1 MDIGKKHVIPKSQY
15 RRKRREF
22 FHNEDREEN
31 LNQHQDKQNIDNT
44 TSKKADKQIHK
55 DSIDKHERFK
65 NSLSSHLE
73 QRNRDV
79 NENKAEESK
88 SNQGSKSAYN
98 KDHYLTDDVSKKQ
111 NSLDSVDQDTE
122 KSKYYEQNTEAT
134 LSTNSTDKVESTDMR
149 KLSSDKN
156 KVGHE
161 EQHVLSKPSEHDKE
175 TRIDFESSRTDSDSS
190 MQTEKIKKDS
200 SDGNKSS
207 NLKSEV
213 ISDKSN
219 SVPILSESDD
229 EVNNQKPLTLPEEQ
243 KLKRQQSQNEQT
255 KTYTYGDSEQND
267 KSNHE
272 NDLSHH
278 TPSISD
284 DKDYVMREDHIVD
297 DNPDNDINT
306 PSLSKIDDD
315 RKLDEKIHVEDKH
328 KQNADSSETV
338 GYQSQSSASH
348 RSTEK
353 RNMAINDHDK
363 LNGQKPNTKTSANNN
378 QKKATS
384 KLNKGRATNNNQKK
398 ATSKLN
404 KGRATNNNYSAIL
417 KKFWMMYWPKLVIL
431 MGIIILIVILNAIFN
446 NVNKNDRMNDNNDA
460 DAQKYTTTM
469 KNANNAVKSVVTVE
483 NETSKDSSLPK
494 DKASQDE
501 VGSGVVY
508 KKSGDTLYIVTNAH
522 VVGDKENQKITFSN
536 NKSVVG
542 KVLGKDKWSDLAV
555 VKATSSDSSVKEIAI
570 GDSNNLVLG
579 EPILVV
585 GNPLGVDFKGTVTE
599 GIISGLNRNVPID
612 FDKDNKYD
620 MLMKAF
626 QIDASVNPGN
636 SGGAVVNREG
646 KLIGVVAAKIS
657 MPNVENM
664 SFAIPVNEVQKI
676 VKELETKGKIDYPD
690 VGVKMKNIASL
701 NSFERQAVK
710 LLGKVKNGVVVDQ
723 VDNNGLADQSG
734 LKKGD
739 VITELDGKLL
749 EDDLRF
755 RQIIFS
761 HKDDL
766 KSITAKIYRDGKEK
780 EINIKLK

>member
-1 MDIGKKHVIPKSQY
+1 MEWTLVDIGKKHVIPKSQY

-149 KLSSDKN
+149 KL
-156 KVGHE
+156 
-161 EQHVLSKPSEHDKE
+161 
-175 TRIDFESSRTDSDSS
+175 
-190 MQTEKIKKDS
+190 S

-363 LNGQKPNTKTSANNN
+363 LNGQKPNTKTSA
-378 QKKATS
+378 
-384 KLNKGRATNNNQKK
+384 NNNQKK

>member
-1 MDIGKKHVIPKSQY
+1 MEWTLVDIGKKHVIPKSQY

-31 LNQHQDKQNIDNT
+31 LKQHQDKQNIDHT

-79 NENKAEESK
+79 NENKTEESK
-88 SNQGSKSAYN
+88 SNQDSKSAYSR
-98 KDHYLTDDVSKKQ
+98 DHYLTDDVFKKQ

-122 KSKYYEQNTEAT
+122 KSKYYEQNSDAT
-134 LSTNSTDKVESTDMR
+134 LSTKSTDKIESTDMR

-190 MQTEKIKKDS
+190 MQTEEIKKDS
-200 SDGNKSS
+200 SDENKSS

-219 SVPILSESDD
+219 TVPKLSESDD

-284 DKDYVMREDHIVD
+284 DKDNVMRENHIVD

-306 PSLSKIDDD
+306 PSLSKTDDD

-353 RNMAINDHDK
+353 RNISINDHDK
-363 LNGQKPNTKTSANNN
+363 LNGQKTNTKTSANNN

-384 KLNKGRATNNNQKK
+384 N
-398 ATSKLN
+398 LN
-404 KGRATNNNYSAIL
+404 KGRATNNNYSDIL

-446 NVNKNDRMNDNNDA
+446 NVNKNDRMNDNNDT

-469 KNANNAVKSVVTVE
+469 KNAKNTVKSVVTVE

-676 VKELETKGKIDYPD
+676 VKGLETKGKIDYPD

-710 LLGKVKNGVVVDQ
+710 LPGKVKNGVVVDQ

>member
-1 MDIGKKHVIPKSQY
+1 MEWTLVDIGKKHVIPKSQY

-31 LNQHQDKQNIDNT
+31 LNQHQDKQNIGNT
-44 TSKKADKQIHK
+44 TSKKADKLIHK

-88 SNQGSKSAYN
+88 SNQDSKSAYN
-98 KDHYLTDDVSKKQ
+98 RDHYLTDDVSKKQ
-111 NSLDSVDQDTE
+111 NSLDSMDQDTE
-122 KSKYYEQNTEAT
+122 KSKYYEQNSEAT
-134 LSTNSTDKVESTDMR
+134 LSTKSTDKVESIDMR
-149 KLSSDKN
+149 KLSLDKN
-156 KVGHE
+156 KVDHE

-190 MQTEKIKKDS
+190 TQTEKIKKDS
-200 SDGNKSS
+200 SDRNKNSY
-207 NLKSEV
+207 LKPEV

-219 SVPILSESDD
+219 TVPKLSESND

-284 DKDYVMREDHIVD
+284 DKDNFMREDHIVD

-306 PSLSKIDDD
+306 PSLSKTDDD

-353 RNMAINDHDK
+353 RNIAINDNVK
-363 LNGQKPNTKTSANNN
+363 LNGQKTNTKTSANNN

-384 KLNKGRATNNNQKK
+384 KLNKGRATNNN
-398 ATSKLN
+398 
-404 KGRATNNNYSAIL
+404 YSDIL

-446 NVNKNDRMNDNNDA
+446 NVNKNDHMNDNNDA
-460 DAQKYTTTM
+460 DAQKHTTTM
-469 KNANNAVKSVVTVE
+469 KNANNTVKSVVTVE

-585 GNPLGVDFKGTVTE
+585 GNPLGIDFKGTVTE

-676 VKELETKGKIDYPD
+676 VKDLETKGKIDYPD

-710 LLGKVKNGVVVDQ
+710 LPGKVKNGVVVDQ

>member
-1 MDIGKKHVIPKSQY
+1 MEWTLVDIGKKHVIPKSQY

-88 SNQGSKSAYN
+88 SNQGSKSTYN
-98 KDHYLTDDVSKKQ
+98 RDHYLTDDVSKKQ

-122 KSKYYEQNTEAT
+122 KSKYYEQNSEAT
-134 LSTNSTDKVESTDMR
+134 LSTKSTDKVESTDMR

-284 DKDYVMREDHIVD
+284 DKDNVMREDHIVD

-306 PSLSKIDDD
+306 PSLSKTDDD
-315 RKLDEKIHVEDKH
+315 RKLDEKNHVEDKH

-353 RNMAINDHDK
+353 RNIATNDNDK

-384 KLNKGRATNNNQKK
+384 KLNKGRATNNN
-398 ATSKLN
+398 
-404 KGRATNNNYSAIL
+404 YSDIL
-417 KKFWMMYWPKLVIL
+417 KKF
-431 MGIIILIVILNAIFN
+431 
-446 NVNKNDRMNDNNDA
+446 
-460 DAQKYTTTM
+460 
-469 KNANNAVKSVVTVE
+469 
-483 NETSKDSSLPK
+483 
-494 DKASQDE
+494 
-501 VGSGVVY
+501 
-508 KKSGDTLYIVTNAH
+508 
-522 VVGDKENQKITFSN
+522 
-536 NKSVVG
+536 
-542 KVLGKDKWSDLAV
+542 
-555 VKATSSDSSVKEIAI
+555 
-570 GDSNNLVLG
+570 
-579 EPILVV
+579 
-585 GNPLGVDFKGTVTE
+585 
-599 GIISGLNRNVPID
+599 
-612 FDKDNKYD
+612 
-620 MLMKAF
+620 
-626 QIDASVNPGN
+626 
-636 SGGAVVNREG
+636 
-646 KLIGVVAAKIS
+646 
-657 MPNVENM
+657 
-664 SFAIPVNEVQKI
+664 
-676 VKELETKGKIDYPD
+676 
-690 VGVKMKNIASL
+690 
-701 NSFERQAVK
+701 
-710 LLGKVKNGVVVDQ
+710 
-723 VDNNGLADQSG
+723 
-734 LKKGD
+734 
-739 VITELDGKLL
+739 
-749 EDDLRF
+749 
-755 RQIIFS
+755 
-761 HKDDL
+761 
-766 KSITAKIYRDGKEK
+766 
-780 EINIKLK
+780 

>member
-1 MDIGKKHVIPKSQY
+1 MEWTLVDIGKKHVIPKSQY

-31 LNQHQDKQNIDNT
+31 LKQHQDKQNIDHT

-79 NENKAEESK
+79 NENKTEESK
-88 SNQGSKSAYN
+88 SNQDSKSAYSR
-98 KDHYLTDDVSKKQ
+98 DHYLTDDVFKKQ

-122 KSKYYEQNTEAT
+122 KSKYYEQNSDAT
-134 LSTNSTDKVESTDMR
+134 LSTKSTDKIESTDMR

-190 MQTEKIKKDS
+190 MQTEEIKKDS
-200 SDGNKSS
+200 SDENKSS

-219 SVPILSESDD
+219 TVPKLSESDD

-284 DKDYVMREDHIVD
+284 DKDNVMRENHIVD

-306 PSLSKIDDD
+306 PSLSKTDDD

-353 RNMAINDHDK
+353 RNISINDHDK
-363 LNGQKPNTKTSANNN
+363 LNGQKTNTKTSANNN

-384 KLNKGRATNNNQKK
+384 N
-398 ATSKLN
+398 LN
-404 KGRATNNNYSAIL
+404 KGRATNNNYSDIL

-446 NVNKNDRMNDNNDA
+446 NVNKNDRMNDNNDT

-469 KNANNAVKSVVTVE
+469 KNANNTVKSVVTVE

-522 VVGDKENQKITFSN
+522 VVGDKENQKIIFSN

-676 VKELETKGKIDYPD
+676 VKGLETKGKIDYPD

-710 LLGKVKNGVVVDQ
+710 LPGKVKNGVVVDQ

>member
-31 LNQHQDKQNIDNT
+31 LKQHQDKQNIDHT

-79 NENKAEESK
+79 NENKTEESK
-88 SNQGSKSAYN
+88 SNQDSKSAYSR
-98 KDHYLTDDVSKKQ
+98 DHYLTDDVFKKQ

-122 KSKYYEQNTEAT
+122 KSKYYEQNSDAT
-134 LSTNSTDKVESTDMR
+134 LSTKSTDKIESTDMR

-190 MQTEKIKKDS
+190 MQTEEIKKDS
-200 SDGNKSS
+200 SDENKSS

-219 SVPILSESDD
+219 TVPKLSESDD

-284 DKDYVMREDHIVD
+284 DKDNVMRENHIVD

-306 PSLSKIDDD
+306 PSLSKTDDD

-353 RNMAINDHDK
+353 RNISINDHDK
-363 LNGQKPNTKTSANNN
+363 LNGQKTNTKTSANNN

-384 KLNKGRATNNNQKK
+384 N
-398 ATSKLN
+398 LN
-404 KGRATNNNYSAIL
+404 KGRATNNNYSDIL

-446 NVNKNDRMNDNNDA
+446 NVNKNDRMNDNNDT

-469 KNANNAVKSVVTVE
+469 KNANNTVKSVVTVE

-676 VKELETKGKIDYPD
+676 VKGLETKDKIDYPD

-710 LLGKVKNGVVVDQ
+710 LPGKVKNGVVVDQ

>member
-190 MQTEKIKKDS
+190 MQTDKIKKDS

-384 KLNKGRATNNNQKK
+384 KLNKGRATNNN
-398 ATSKLN
+398 
-404 KGRATNNNYSAIL
+404 YSAIL

-536 NKSVVG
+536 NKSVVE

-690 VGVKMKNIASL
+690 VGVKMKNIVSL

>member
-1 MDIGKKHVIPKSQY
+1 MEWTLVDIGKKHVIPKSQY

-31 LNQHQDKQNIDNT
+31 LKQHQDKQNIDHT

-79 NENKAEESK
+79 NENKTEESK
-88 SNQGSKSAYN
+88 SNQDSKSAYSR
-98 KDHYLTDDVSKKQ
+98 DHYLTDDVFKKQ

-122 KSKYYEQNTEAT
+122 KSKYYEQNSDAT
-134 LSTNSTDKVESTDMR
+134 LSTKSTDKIESTDMR

-190 MQTEKIKKDS
+190 MQTEEIKKDS
-200 SDGNKSS
+200 SDENKSS

-219 SVPILSESDD
+219 TVPKLSESDD

-284 DKDYVMREDHIVD
+284 DKDNVMRENHIVD

-306 PSLSKIDDD
+306 PSLSKTDDD

-353 RNMAINDHDK
+353 RNISINDHDK
-363 LNGQKPNTKTSANNN
+363 LNGQKTNTKTSANNN

-384 KLNKGRATNNNQKK
+384 N
-398 ATSKLN
+398 LN
-404 KGRATNNNYSAIL
+404 KGRATNNNYSDIL

-446 NVNKNDRMNDNNDA
+446 NVNKNDRMNDNNDT

-469 KNANNAVKSVVTVE
+469 KNANNTVKSVVTVE

-676 VKELETKGKIDYPD
+676 VKGLETKGKIDYPY

-710 LLGKVKNGVVVDQ
+710 LPGKVKNGVVVDQ

>member
-1 MDIGKKHVIPKSQY
+1 MEWTLVDIGKKHVIPKSQY

-31 LNQHQDKQNIDNT
+31 LKQHQDKQNIDHT

-79 NENKAEESK
+79 NENKTEESK
-88 SNQGSKSAYN
+88 SNQDSKSAYSR
-98 KDHYLTDDVSKKQ
+98 DHYLTDDVFKKQ

-122 KSKYYEQNTEAT
+122 KSKYYEQNSDAT
-134 LSTNSTDKVESTDMR
+134 LSTKSTDKIESTDMR

-190 MQTEKIKKDS
+190 MQTEEIKKDS
-200 SDGNKSS
+200 SDENKSS

-219 SVPILSESDD
+219 TVPKLSESDD

-284 DKDYVMREDHIVD
+284 DKDNVMRENHIVD

-306 PSLSKIDDD
+306 PSLSKTDDD

-353 RNMAINDHDK
+353 RNISINDHDK
-363 LNGQKPNTKTSANNN
+363 LNGQKTNTKTSANNN

-384 KLNKGRATNNNQKK
+384 N
-398 ATSKLN
+398 LN
-404 KGRATNNNYSAIL
+404 KGRATNNNYSDIL

-446 NVNKNDRMNDNNDA
+446 NVNKNDRMNDNNDT
-460 DAQKYTTTM
+460 DAQKYTTTV
-469 KNANNAVKSVVTVE
+469 KNANNTVKSVVTVE

-676 VKELETKGKIDYPD
+676 VKGLETKGKIDYPD

-710 LLGKVKNGVVVDQ
+710 LPGKVKNGVVVDQ

>member
-31 LNQHQDKQNIDNT
+31 LKQHQDKQNIDHT

-79 NENKAEESK
+79 NENKTEESK
-88 SNQGSKSAYN
+88 SNQDSKSAYSR
-98 KDHYLTDDVSKKQ
+98 DHYLTDDVFKKQ

-122 KSKYYEQNTEAT
+122 KSKYYEQNSDAT
-134 LSTNSTDKVESTDMR
+134 LSTKSTDKIESTDMR
-149 KLSSDKN
+149 KLSLDKN

-190 MQTEKIKKDS
+190 MQTEEIKKDS
-200 SDGNKSS
+200 SDENKSS

-219 SVPILSESDD
+219 TVPKLSESDD

-284 DKDYVMREDHIVD
+284 DKDNVMRENHIVD

-306 PSLSKIDDD
+306 PSLSKTDDD

-353 RNMAINDHDK
+353 RNISINDHDK
-363 LNGQKPNTKTSANNN
+363 LNGQKTNTKTSANNN

-384 KLNKGRATNNNQKK
+384 N
-398 ATSKLN
+398 LN
-404 KGRATNNNYSAIL
+404 KGRATNNNYSDIL

-446 NVNKNDRMNDNNDA
+446 NVNKNDRMNDNNDT

-469 KNANNAVKSVVTVE
+469 KNANNTVKSVVTVE

-676 VKELETKGKIDYPD
+676 VKGLETKGKIDYPD

-710 LLGKVKNGVVVDQ
+710 LPGKVKNGVVVDQ

>member
-1 MDIGKKHVIPKSQY
+1 M
-15 RRKRREF
+15 
-22 FHNEDREEN
+22 
-31 LNQHQDKQNIDNT
+31 
-44 TSKKADKQIHK
+44 
-55 DSIDKHERFK
+55 
-65 NSLSSHLE
+65 
-73 QRNRDV
+73 
-79 NENKAEESK
+79 
-88 SNQGSKSAYN
+88 
-98 KDHYLTDDVSKKQ
+98 
-111 NSLDSVDQDTE
+111 DQDTE
-122 KSKYYEQNTEAT
+122 KSKYYEQNSEAT
-134 LSTNSTDKVESTDMR
+134 LSTKSTDKVESTDMR

-284 DKDYVMREDHIVD
+284 DKDNVMREDHIVD

-306 PSLSKIDDD
+306 PSLSKTDDD
-315 RKLDEKIHVEDKH
+315 RKLDEKNHVEDKH

-353 RNMAINDHDK
+353 RNIATNDNDK

-384 KLNKGRATNNNQKK
+384 KLNKGRATNNN
-398 ATSKLN
+398 
-404 KGRATNNNYSAIL
+404 YSDIL

-446 NVNKNDRMNDNNDA
+446 NVNKNDRMNDNNDT

-469 KNANNAVKSVVTVE
+469 KNANNTVKSVVTVE

-676 VKELETKGKIDYPD
+676 VKDLETKGKIDYPD
-690 VGVKMKNIASL
+690 VGVKMKNIANL

-710 LLGKVKNGVVVDQ
+710 LPGKVKNGVVVDQ
-723 VDNNGLADQSG
+723 VDNNGLADRSG

>member
-44 TSKKADKQIHK
+44 TLKKAEKQIHK

-88 SNQGSKSAYN
+88 SNQDSKSAYN
-98 KDHYLTDDVSKKQ
+98 RDHYLTDDVSKKQ

-122 KSKYYEQNTEAT
+122 KSKYYEQNSEAT
-134 LSTNSTDKVESTDMR
+134 LSTKSTDKVESSDMR
-149 KLSSDKN
+149 KLSPDKN

-200 SDGNKSS
+200 SDGNESR

-219 SVPILSESDD
+219 TVPKLSESDD

-278 TPSISD
+278 TPSKSD
-284 DKDYVMREDHIVD
+284 DKDNVMREDHIVD
-297 DNPDNDINT
+297 NNPDNDINT

-338 GYQSQSSASH
+338 GYQSQSSVSH

-353 RNMAINDHDK
+353 RNMAINDHHK
-363 LNGQKPNTKTSANNN
+363 LNGQKLNTKTSANNN

-384 KLNKGRATNNNQKK
+384 KLNKGRATNNN
-398 ATSKLN
+398 
-404 KGRATNNNYSAIL
+404 YSDIL

-469 KNANNAVKSVVTVE
+469 KNANNTVKSVVTVE

-494 DKASQDE
+494 DKAYQDE

-522 VVGDKENQKITFSN
+522 VVGDKENQKITFSH

-599 GIISGLNRNVPID
+599 GIISGLNRNVLID

-676 VKELETKGKIDYPD
+676 VKDLETKGKIDYPD

-710 LLGKVKNGVVVDQ
+710 LPGKVKNGVVVDQ
-723 VDNNGLADQSG
+723 VDNNGLADQSS

>member
-1 MDIGKKHVIPKSQY
+1 
-15 RRKRREF
+15 
-22 FHNEDREEN
+22 
-31 LNQHQDKQNIDNT
+31 
-44 TSKKADKQIHK
+44 ADKQIHK

-88 SNQGSKSAYN
+88 SNQDSKSAYN
-98 KDHYLTDDVSKKQ
+98 RDHYLTDDVSKKQ
-111 NSLDSVDQDTE
+111 NSLDSVDQDTV
-122 KSKYYEQNTEAT
+122 KSKYYEQNSEAT
-134 LSTNSTDKVESTDMR
+134 LSTKSTDKVESTEMR

-175 TRIDFESSRTDSDSS
+175 TRIDSESSRTDSDSS

-219 SVPILSESDD
+219 TVPKLSESDD

-278 TPSISD
+278 IPSISD
-284 DKDYVMREDHIVD
+284 DKDNVMRENHIVD

-306 PSLSKIDDD
+306 PSLSKTDDD

-338 GYQSQSSASH
+338 GYQSQSTASH

-353 RNMAINDHDK
+353 RNISINDHDK
-363 LNGQKPNTKTSANNN
+363 LNGQKTNTKTSANNN

-384 KLNKGRATNNNQKK
+384 KLNKGRATNNN
-398 ATSKLN
+398 
-404 KGRATNNNYSAIL
+404 YSDIL

-469 KNANNAVKSVVTVE
+469 KNANNTVKSVVTVE

-676 VKELETKGKIDYPD
+676 VKDLETKGKIDYPD

-710 LLGKVKNGVVVDQ
+710 LPGKVKNGVVVDQ

>member
-1 MDIGKKHVIPKSQY
+1 MEWTLVDIGKKHVIPKSQY

-31 LNQHQDKQNIDNT
+31 LKQHQDKQNIDHT

-79 NENKAEESK
+79 NENKTEESK
-88 SNQGSKSAYN
+88 SNQDSKSAYSR
-98 KDHYLTDDVSKKQ
+98 DHYLTDDVFKKQ

-122 KSKYYEQNTEAT
+122 KSKYYEQNSDAT
-134 LSTNSTDKVESTDMR
+134 LSTKSTDKIESTDMR

-190 MQTEKIKKDS
+190 MQTEEIKKDS
-200 SDGNKSS
+200 SDENKSS

-219 SVPILSESDD
+219 TVPKLSESDD

-284 DKDYVMREDHIVD
+284 DKDNVMRENHIVD

-306 PSLSKIDDD
+306 PSLSKTDDD

-353 RNMAINDHDK
+353 RNISINDHDK
-363 LNGQKPNTKTSANNN
+363 LNGQKTNTKTSANNN

-384 KLNKGRATNNNQKK
+384 N
-398 ATSKLN
+398 LN
-404 KGRATNNNYSAIL
+404 KGRATNNNYSDIL

-446 NVNKNDRMNDNNDA
+446 NVNKNDRMNDNNDT

-469 KNANNAVKSVVTVE
+469 KNANNTVKSVVTVE

-676 VKELETKGKIDYPD
+676 VKGLETKGKIDYPD

-710 LLGKVKNGVVVDQ
+710 LPGKVKNGVVVDQ

-780 EINIKLK
+780 KINIKLK

>member
-1 MDIGKKHVIPKSQY
+1 MEWTLVDIGKKHVIPKSQY

-31 LNQHQDKQNIDNT
+31 LKQHQDKQNIDHT

-79 NENKAEESK
+79 NENKTEESK
-88 SNQGSKSAYN
+88 SNQDSKSAYSR
-98 KDHYLTDDVSKKQ
+98 DHYLTDDVFKKQ

-122 KSKYYEQNTEAT
+122 KSKYYEQNSDAT
-134 LSTNSTDKVESTDMR
+134 LSTKSTDKIESTDMR

-190 MQTEKIKKDS
+190 MQTEEIKKDS
-200 SDGNKSS
+200 SDENKSS

-219 SVPILSESDD
+219 TVPKLSESDD

-284 DKDYVMREDHIVD
+284 DKDNVMRENHIVD

-306 PSLSKIDDD
+306 PSLSKTDDD

-353 RNMAINDHDK
+353 RNISINDHDK
-363 LNGQKPNTKTSANNN
+363 LNGQKTNTKTSANNN

-384 KLNKGRATNNNQKK
+384 N
-398 ATSKLN
+398 LN
-404 KGRATNNNYSAIL
+404 KGRATNNNYSDIL

-446 NVNKNDRMNDNNDA
+446 NVNKNDRMNDNNDT

-469 KNANNAVKSVVTVE
+469 KNANNTVKSVVTVE

-676 VKELETKGKIDYPD
+676 VKGLETKGKIDYPV

-710 LLGKVKNGVVVDQ
+710 LPGKVKNGVVVDQ

>member
-1 MDIGKKHVIPKSQY
+1 MEWTLVDIGKKHVIPKSQY

-55 DSIDKHERFK
+55 DSIDKNERFK

-79 NENKAEESK
+79 NEDKAEESK
-88 SNQGSKSAYN
+88 SNQDSKSAYN
-98 KDHYLTDDVSKKQ
+98 RDHYLTDDVSKKQ

-122 KSKYYEQNTEAT
+122 KSKYYEQNSEAT
-134 LSTNSTDKVESTDMR
+134 LSTKSTDKVESSDMR

-219 SVPILSESDD
+219 TVPKLSESDD

-284 DKDYVMREDHIVD
+284 DKDNVMREDYIVD

-384 KLNKGRATNNNQKK
+384 KLNKGRATNNN
-398 ATSKLN
+398 
-404 KGRATNNNYSAIL
+404 YSDIL

-460 DAQKYTTTM
+460 DDQKYTTTM
-469 KNANNAVKSVVTVE
+469 KNANNTVKSVVTVE

-542 KVLGKDKWSDLAV
+542 KVLCKDKWSDLAV
-555 VKATSSDSSVKEIAI
+555 VKATSSDSSVKEIAT

-676 VKELETKGKIDYPD
+676 VKDLETKGKIDYPD

-710 LLGKVKNGVVVDQ
+710 LPGKVKNGVVVDQ
-723 VDNNGLADQSG
+723 FDNNGLADQSG

>member
-1 MDIGKKHVIPKSQY
+1 MEWTLVDIGKKHVIPKSQY

-31 LNQHQDKQNIDNT
+31 LKQHQDKQNIDHT

-79 NENKAEESK
+79 NENKTEESK
-88 SNQGSKSAYN
+88 SNQDSKSAYSR
-98 KDHYLTDDVSKKQ
+98 DHYLTDDVFKKQ

-122 KSKYYEQNTEAT
+122 KSKYYEQNSDAT
-134 LSTNSTDKVESTDMR
+134 LSTKSTDKIESTDMR

-190 MQTEKIKKDS
+190 MQTEEIKKDS
-200 SDGNKSS
+200 SDENKSS

-219 SVPILSESDD
+219 TVPKLSESDD

-284 DKDYVMREDHIVD
+284 DKDNVMRENHIVD

-306 PSLSKIDDD
+306 PSLSKTDDD

-353 RNMAINDHDK
+353 RNISINDHDK
-363 LNGQKPNTKTSANNN
+363 LNGQKTNTKTSANNN

-384 KLNKGRATNNNQKK
+384 N
-398 ATSKLN
+398 LN
-404 KGRATNNNYSAIL
+404 KGRATNNNYSDIL

-446 NVNKNDRMNDNNDA
+446 NVNKNDRMNDNNDT

-469 KNANNAVKSVVTVE
+469 KNANNTVKSVVTVE

-599 GIISGLNRNVPID
+599 GIVSGLNRNVPID

-676 VKELETKGKIDYPD
+676 VKGLETKGKIDYPD

-710 LLGKVKNGVVVDQ
+710 LPGKVKNGVVVDQ

>member
-1 MDIGKKHVIPKSQY
+1 MEWTLVDIGKKHVIPKSQY

-31 LNQHQDKQNIDNT
+31 LKQHQDKQNIDHT

-79 NENKAEESK
+79 NENKTEESK
-88 SNQGSKSAYN
+88 SNQDSKSAYSR
-98 KDHYLTDDVSKKQ
+98 DHYLTDDVFKKQ

-122 KSKYYEQNTEAT
+122 KSKYYEQNSDAT
-134 LSTNSTDKVESTDMR
+134 LSTKSTDKIESTDMR

-190 MQTEKIKKDS
+190 MQTEEIKKDS
-200 SDGNKSS
+200 SDENKSS

-219 SVPILSESDD
+219 TVPKLSESDD

-284 DKDYVMREDHIVD
+284 DKDNVMRENHIVD

-306 PSLSKIDDD
+306 PSLSKTDDD

-353 RNMAINDHDK
+353 RNISINDHDK
-363 LNGQKPNTKTSANNN
+363 LNGQKTNTKTSANNN

-384 KLNKGRATNNNQKK
+384 N
-398 ATSKLN
+398 LN
-404 KGRATNNNYSAIL
+404 KGRATNNNYSDIL

-446 NVNKNDRMNDNNDA
+446 NVNKNDRMNDNNDT

-469 KNANNAVKSVVTVE
+469 KNANNTVKSVVTVE

-657 MPNVENM
+657 IPNVENM

-676 VKELETKGKIDYPD
+676 VKGLETKGKIDYPD

-710 LLGKVKNGVVVDQ
+710 LPGKVKNGVVVDQ

>member
-229 EVNNQKPLTLPEEQ
+229 EVNNQKLLTLPEEQ

-363 LNGQKPNTKTSANNN
+363 LNGQKPNTKTSA
-378 QKKATS
+378 
-384 KLNKGRATNNNQKK
+384 NNNQKK

>member
-1 MDIGKKHVIPKSQY
+1 MEWTLVDIGKKHVIPKSQY

-31 LNQHQDKQNIDNT
+31 LKQHQDKQNIDHT

-79 NENKAEESK
+79 NENKTEESK
-88 SNQGSKSAYN
+88 SNQDSKSAYSR
-98 KDHYLTDDVSKKQ
+98 DHYLTDDVFKKQ

-122 KSKYYEQNTEAT
+122 KSKYYEQNSDAT
-134 LSTNSTDKVESTDMR
+134 LSTKSTDKIESTDMR

-190 MQTEKIKKDS
+190 MQTEEIKKDS
-200 SDGNKSS
+200 SDENKSS

-219 SVPILSESDD
+219 TVPKLSESDD

-278 TPSISD
+278 TPSMSD
-284 DKDYVMREDHIVD
+284 DKDNVMRENHIVD

-306 PSLSKIDDD
+306 PSLSKTDDD

-353 RNMAINDHDK
+353 RNISINDHDK
-363 LNGQKPNTKTSANNN
+363 LNGQKTNTKTSANNN

-384 KLNKGRATNNNQKK
+384 N
-398 ATSKLN
+398 LN
-404 KGRATNNNYSAIL
+404 KGRATNNNYSDIL

-446 NVNKNDRMNDNNDA
+446 NVNKNDRMNDNNDT

-469 KNANNAVKSVVTVE
+469 KNANNTVKSVVTVE

-676 VKELETKGKIDYPD
+676 VKGLETKGKIDYPD

-710 LLGKVKNGVVVDQ
+710 LPGKVKNGVVVDQ

>member
-1 MDIGKKHVIPKSQY
+1 M
-15 RRKRREF
+15 
-22 FHNEDREEN
+22 
-31 LNQHQDKQNIDNT
+31 
-44 TSKKADKQIHK
+44 
-55 DSIDKHERFK
+55 
-65 NSLSSHLE
+65 SSHLE

-88 SNQGSKSAYN
+88 SNQDSKSAYN
-98 KDHYLTDDVSKKQ
+98 RDHYLTDDVSKKQ

-122 KSKYYEQNTEAT
+122 KSKYYEQNSEAT
-134 LSTNSTDKVESTDMR
+134 LSTKSTDKVESTDMR

-156 KVGHE
+156 KVVHE

-175 TRIDFESSRTDSDSS
+175 TRIDSESSRTDSDSS

-219 SVPILSESDD
+219 TVPKLSESDD

-284 DKDYVMREDHIVD
+284 DKDNVMRENHIVD
-297 DNPDNDINT
+297 DNPDNDINA
-306 PSLSKIDDD
+306 PSLSKTDDD

-338 GYQSQSSASH
+338 GYQSQSTASH

-353 RNMAINDHDK
+353 RNISINDHDK
-363 LNGQKPNTKTSANNN
+363 LNGQKTNTKTSANNN

-384 KLNKGRATNNNQKK
+384 KLNKGRATNNNY
-398 ATSKLN
+398 N
-404 KGRATNNNYSAIL
+404 DIL

-460 DAQKYTTTM
+460 NAQKYTTTM
-469 KNANNAVKSVVTVE
+469 KNANNTVKSVVTVE

-676 VKELETKGKIDYPD
+676 VKDLETKGKIDYPD
-690 VGVKMKNIASL
+690 VGVKMKNIANL

-710 LLGKVKNGVVVDQ
+710 LPGKVKNGVVVDQ

>member
-88 SNQGSKSAYN
+88 SNQDSKSAYN
-98 KDHYLTDDVSKKQ
+98 RDHYITDDVSKKQ

-122 KSKYYEQNTEAT
+122 KSKYYEQNSEAT
-134 LSTNSTDKVESTDMR
+134 LSTKSTDKVESTDMR

-175 TRIDFESSRTDSDSS
+175 TRIDSESSRTDSDSS

-219 SVPILSESDD
+219 TVPKLSESDD

-278 TPSISD
+278 IPSISD
-284 DKDYVMREDHIVD
+284 DKDNVMRENHIVD

-306 PSLSKIDDD
+306 PSLSKTDDD

-338 GYQSQSSASH
+338 GYQSQSTASH

-353 RNMAINDHDK
+353 RNISINDHDK
-363 LNGQKPNTKTSANNN
+363 LNGQKTNTKTSANNN

-384 KLNKGRATNNNQKK
+384 KLNKGRATNNN
-398 ATSKLN
+398 
-404 KGRATNNNYSAIL
+404 YSDIL

-446 NVNKNDRMNDNNDA
+446 NVNKNDNNDA
-460 DAQKYTTTM
+460 NAQKYTTTM
-469 KNANNAVKSVVTVE
+469 KNANNTVKSVVTVE

-612 FDKDNKYD
+612 FDKGNKYD

-676 VKELETKGKIDYPD
+676 VKDLETKGKIDYPD

-710 LLGKVKNGVVVDQ
+710 LPGKVKNGVVVDQ

>member
-1 MDIGKKHVIPKSQY
+1 MEWTLVDIGKKHVIPKSQY

-88 SNQGSKSAYN
+88 SNQDSKSAYN
-98 KDHYLTDDVSKKQ
+98 RDHYLTDDVSKKQ

-122 KSKYYEQNTEAT
+122 KSKYYEQNSEAT
-134 LSTNSTDKVESTDMR
+134 LSTKSTDKVESTEMR

-175 TRIDFESSRTDSDSS
+175 TRIDSESSRTDSDSS

-219 SVPILSESDD
+219 TVPKLSESDD

-284 DKDYVMREDHIVD
+284 DKDNVMRENHIVD

-306 PSLSKIDDD
+306 LSLSKIDDD

-338 GYQSQSSASH
+338 GYQSQSTASH

-353 RNMAINDHDK
+353 RNISINDHDK
-363 LNGQKPNTKTSANNN
+363 LNGQKTNTKTSANNN
-378 QKKATS
+378 QKKD
-384 KLNKGRATNNNQKK
+384 
-398 ATSKLN
+398 TSKLN
-404 KGRATNNNYSAIL
+404 KGRATNNNYSDIL

-469 KNANNAVKSVVTVE
+469 KNANNTVKSVVTVE

-676 VKELETKGKIDYPD
+676 VKDLETKGKIDYPD

-710 LLGKVKNGVVVDQ
+710 LPGKVKNGVVVDQ

>member
-1 MDIGKKHVIPKSQY
+1 MEWTLVDIGKKHVIPKSQY

-31 LNQHQDKQNIDNT
+31 LKQHQDKQNIDHT

-79 NENKAEESK
+79 NENKTEESK
-88 SNQGSKSAYN
+88 SNQDSKSAYSR
-98 KDHYLTDDVSKKQ
+98 DHYLTDDVFKKQ

-122 KSKYYEQNTEAT
+122 KSKYYEQNSDAT
-134 LSTNSTDKVESTDMR
+134 LSTKSTDKIESTDMR

-190 MQTEKIKKDS
+190 MQTEEIKKDS
-200 SDGNKSS
+200 SDENKSS

-219 SVPILSESDD
+219 TVPKLSESDD

-284 DKDYVMREDHIVD
+284 DKDNVMRENHIVD

-306 PSLSKIDDD
+306 PSLSKTDDD

-353 RNMAINDHDK
+353 RNISINDHDK
-363 LNGQKPNTKTSANNN
+363 LNGQKTNTKTSANNN

-384 KLNKGRATNNNQKK
+384 N
-398 ATSKLN
+398 LN
-404 KGRATNNNYSAIL
+404 KGRATNNNYSDIL

-446 NVNKNDRMNDNNDA
+446 NVNKNDRMNDNNDT

-469 KNANNAVKSVVTVE
+469 KNANNTVKSVVTVE

-636 SGGAVVNREG
+636 SGGAVVNTEG

-676 VKELETKGKIDYPD
+676 VKGLETKGKIDYPD

-710 LLGKVKNGVVVDQ
+710 LPGKVKNGVVVDQ

>member
-1 MDIGKKHVIPKSQY
+1 MEWTLVDIGKKHVIPKSQY

-31 LNQHQDKQNIDNT
+31 LKQHQDKQNIDHT

-79 NENKAEESK
+79 NENKTEESK
-88 SNQGSKSAYN
+88 SNQDSKSAYSR
-98 KDHYLTDDVSKKQ
+98 DHYLTDDVFKKQ

-122 KSKYYEQNTEAT
+122 KSKYYEQNSDAT
-134 LSTNSTDKVESTDMR
+134 LSTKSTDKIESTDMR

-190 MQTEKIKKDS
+190 MQTEEIKKDS
-200 SDGNKSS
+200 SDENKSS

-219 SVPILSESDD
+219 TVPKLSESDD

-284 DKDYVMREDHIVD
+284 DKDNVMRENHIVD

-306 PSLSKIDDD
+306 PSLSKTDDD

-353 RNMAINDHDK
+353 RNISINDHDK
-363 LNGQKPNTKTSANNN
+363 LNGQKTNTKTSANNN

-384 KLNKGRATNNNQKK
+384 N
-398 ATSKLN
+398 LN
-404 KGRATNNNYSAIL
+404 KGRATNNNYSDIL

-446 NVNKNDRMNDNNDA
+446 NVNKNDRMNDNNDT

-469 KNANNAVKSVVTVE
+469 KNANNTVKSVVTVE

-676 VKELETKGKIDYPD
+676 VKGLETKGKIDYPD

-710 LLGKVKNGVVVDQ
+710 LPGKVKNGVVVDQ

-766 KSITAKIYRDGKEK
+766 KLITAKIYRDGKEK

>member
-1 MDIGKKHVIPKSQY
+1 MEWTLVDIGKKHVIPKSQY

-31 LNQHQDKQNIDNT
+31 LKQHQDKQNIDHT

-79 NENKAEESK
+79 NENKTEESK
-88 SNQGSKSAYN
+88 SNQDSKSAYSR
-98 KDHYLTDDVSKKQ
+98 DHYLTDDVFKKQ

-122 KSKYYEQNTEAT
+122 KSKYYEQNSDAT
-134 LSTNSTDKVESTDMR
+134 LSTKSTDKIESTDMR

-190 MQTEKIKKDS
+190 MQTEEIKKDS
-200 SDGNKSS
+200 SDENKSS

-219 SVPILSESDD
+219 TVPKLSESDD

-284 DKDYVMREDHIVD
+284 DKDNVMRENHIVD

-306 PSLSKIDDD
+306 PSLSKTDDD

-348 RSTEK
+348 RSAEK
-353 RNMAINDHDK
+353 RNISINDHDK
-363 LNGQKPNTKTSANNN
+363 LNGQKTNTKTSANNN

-384 KLNKGRATNNNQKK
+384 N
-398 ATSKLN
+398 LN
-404 KGRATNNNYSAIL
+404 KGRATNNNYSDIL

-446 NVNKNDRMNDNNDA
+446 NVNKNDRMNDNNDT

-469 KNANNAVKSVVTVE
+469 KNANNTVKSVVTVE

-676 VKELETKGKIDYPD
+676 VKGLETKGKIDYPD

-710 LLGKVKNGVVVDQ
+710 LPGKVKNGVVVDQ

>member
-1 MDIGKKHVIPKSQY
+1 MEWTLVDIGKKHVIPKSQY

-31 LNQHQDKQNIDNT
+31 LKQHQDKQNIDHT

-79 NENKAEESK
+79 NENKTEESK
-88 SNQGSKSAYN
+88 SNQDSKSAYSR
-98 KDHYLTDDVSKKQ
+98 DHYLTDDVFKKQ

-122 KSKYYEQNTEAT
+122 KSKYYEQNSDAT
-134 LSTNSTDKVESTDMR
+134 LSTKSTDKIESTDMR

-190 MQTEKIKKDS
+190 MQTEEIKKDS
-200 SDGNKSS
+200 SDENKSS

-219 SVPILSESDD
+219 TVPKLSESDD

-284 DKDYVMREDHIVD
+284 DKDNVMRENHIVD

-306 PSLSKIDDD
+306 PSLSKTDDD

-353 RNMAINDHDK
+353 RNISINDHDK
-363 LNGQKPNTKTSANNN
+363 LNGQKTNTKTSANNN

-384 KLNKGRATNNNQKK
+384 N
-398 ATSKLN
+398 LN
-404 KGRATNNNYSAIL
+404 KGRATNNNYSDIL

-446 NVNKNDRMNDNNDA
+446 NVNKNDRMNDNNDT

-469 KNANNAVKSVVTVE
+469 KNANNTVKSVVTVE

-522 VVGDKENQKITFSN
+522 VVDDKENQKITFSN

-676 VKELETKGKIDYPD
+676 VKGLETKGKIDYPD

-710 LLGKVKNGVVVDQ
+710 LPGKVKNGVVVDQ

>member
-79 NENKAEESK
+79 NENKAEESR
-88 SNQGSKSAYN
+88 SNQDSKSAYN
-98 KDHYLTDDVSKKQ
+98 IDHYLTDDVSKKQ

-122 KSKYYEQNTEAT
+122 KSKYYEQNSEAT
-134 LSTNSTDKVESTDMR
+134 LSTKSTDKVESTDMR

-161 EQHVLSKPSEHDKE
+161 EQDVLSKLSEHDKG
-175 TRIDFESSRTDSDSS
+175 TRIDSESSRTDSDSS

-219 SVPILSESDD
+219 TVPKLSESDD

-284 DKDYVMREDHIVD
+284 DKDNVMRENHIVD

-306 PSLSKIDDD
+306 PSLSKTDDD

-338 GYQSQSSASH
+338 GYQSQSTASH

-353 RNMAINDHDK
+353 RNISINDHNK
-363 LNGQKPNTKTSANNN
+363 LNGQKTNTKTSANNN

-384 KLNKGRATNNNQKK
+384 KLNKGRATNNN
-398 ATSKLN
+398 
-404 KGRATNNNYSAIL
+404 YSDIL
-417 KKFWMMYWPKLVIL
+417 KNFWMMYWPKLVIL

-469 KNANNAVKSVVTVE
+469 KNANNTVKSVVTVE

-676 VKELETKGKIDYPD
+676 VKDLETKGKIDYPD

-710 LLGKVKNGVVVDQ
+710 LPGKVKNGVVVDQ

>member
-1 MDIGKKHVIPKSQY
+1 MEWTLVDIGKKHVIPKSQY

-88 SNQGSKSAYN
+88 SNQDSKSAYN
-98 KDHYLTDDVSKKQ
+98 RDHYLTDDVSKKQ

-122 KSKYYEQNTEAT
+122 KSKYYEQNSEAT
-134 LSTNSTDKVESTDMR
+134 LSTKSTDKVESTEMR

-175 TRIDFESSRTDSDSS
+175 TRIDSESSRTDSDSS

-219 SVPILSESDD
+219 TVPKLSESDD

-278 TPSISD
+278 IPSISD
-284 DKDYVMREDHIVD
+284 DKDNVMRENHIVD

-306 PSLSKIDDD
+306 PSLSKTDDD

-338 GYQSQSSASH
+338 GYQSQSTASH

-353 RNMAINDHDK
+353 RNISINDHDK
-363 LNGQKPNTKTSANNN
+363 LNGQKTNTKTSANNN

-384 KLNKGRATNNNQKK
+384 KLNKGRATNNN
-398 ATSKLN
+398 
-404 KGRATNNNYSAIL
+404 YSDIL
-417 KKFWMMYWPKLVIL
+417 KKFWMMYWPKLV
-431 MGIIILIVILNAIFN
+431 ILIVILNAIFN

-469 KNANNAVKSVVTVE
+469 KNANNTVKSVVTVE

-494 DKASQDE
+494 DKASQDK

-676 VKELETKGKIDYPD
+676 VKDLETKGKIDYPD

-710 LLGKVKNGVVVDQ
+710 LPGKVKNGVVVDQ

>member
-1 MDIGKKHVIPKSQY
+1 MEWTLVDIGKKHVIPKSQY

-31 LNQHQDKQNIDNT
+31 LKQHQDKQNIDHT

-79 NENKAEESK
+79 NENKTEESK
-88 SNQGSKSAYN
+88 SNQDSKSAYSR
-98 KDHYLTDDVSKKQ
+98 DHYLTDDVFKKQ

-122 KSKYYEQNTEAT
+122 KSKYYEQNSDAT
-134 LSTNSTDKVESTDMR
+134 LSTKSTDKIESTDMR

-190 MQTEKIKKDS
+190 MQTEEIKKDS
-200 SDGNKSS
+200 SDENKSS

-219 SVPILSESDD
+219 TVPKLSESDD

-284 DKDYVMREDHIVD
+284 DKDNVMRENHIVD

-306 PSLSKIDDD
+306 PSLSKTDDD

-353 RNMAINDHDK
+353 RNISINDHDK
-363 LNGQKPNTKTSANNN
+363 LNGQKTNTKTSANNN

-384 KLNKGRATNNNQKK
+384 N
-398 ATSKLN
+398 LN
-404 KGRATNNNYSAIL
+404 KGRATNNNYSDIL

-446 NVNKNDRMNDNNDA
+446 NVNKNDRMNDNNDT

-469 KNANNAVKSVVTVE
+469 KNANNTVKSVVTVE

-599 GIISGLNRNVPID
+599 GIISGLNRNVPVD

-676 VKELETKGKIDYPD
+676 VKGLETKGKIDYPD

-710 LLGKVKNGVVVDQ
+710 LPGKVKNGVVVDQ

>member
-1 MDIGKKHVIPKSQY
+1 MEWTLVDIGKKHVIPKSQY

-31 LNQHQDKQNIDNT
+31 LKQHQDKQNIDHT

-79 NENKAEESK
+79 NENKTEESK
-88 SNQGSKSAYN
+88 SNQDSKSAYSR
-98 KDHYLTDDVSKKQ
+98 DHYLTDDVFKKQ

-122 KSKYYEQNTEAT
+122 KSKYYEQNSDAT
-134 LSTNSTDKVESTDMR
+134 LSTKSTDKIESTDMR

-190 MQTEKIKKDS
+190 MQTEEIKKDS
-200 SDGNKSS
+200 SDENKSS

-219 SVPILSESDD
+219 TVPKLSESDD

-278 TPSISD
+278 PPSISD
-284 DKDYVMREDHIVD
+284 DKDNVMRENHIVD

-306 PSLSKIDDD
+306 PSLSKTDDD

-353 RNMAINDHDK
+353 RNISINDHDK
-363 LNGQKPNTKTSANNN
+363 LNGQKTNTKTSANNN

-384 KLNKGRATNNNQKK
+384 N
-398 ATSKLN
+398 LN
-404 KGRATNNNYSAIL
+404 KGRATNNNYSDIL

-446 NVNKNDRMNDNNDA
+446 NVNKNDRMNDNNDT

-469 KNANNAVKSVVTVE
+469 KNANNTVKSVVTVE

-676 VKELETKGKIDYPD
+676 VKGLETKGKIDYPD

-710 LLGKVKNGVVVDQ
+710 LPGKVKNGVVVDQ

>member
-31 LNQHQDKQNIDNT
+31 LKQHQDKQNIDHT

-79 NENKAEESK
+79 NENKTEESK
-88 SNQGSKSAYN
+88 SNQDSKSAYSR
-98 KDHYLTDDVSKKQ
+98 DHYLTDDVFKKQ

-122 KSKYYEQNTEAT
+122 KSKYYEQNSDAT
-134 LSTNSTDKVESTDMR
+134 LSTKSTDKIESTDMR

-190 MQTEKIKKDS
+190 MQTEEIKKDS
-200 SDGNKSS
+200 SDENKSS

-219 SVPILSESDD
+219 TVPKLSESDD

-278 TPSISD
+278 TRSISD
-284 DKDYVMREDHIVD
+284 DKDNVMRENHIVD

-306 PSLSKIDDD
+306 PSLSKTDDD

-353 RNMAINDHDK
+353 RNISINDHDK
-363 LNGQKPNTKTSANNN
+363 LNGQKTNTKTSANNN

-384 KLNKGRATNNNQKK
+384 N
-398 ATSKLN
+398 LN
-404 KGRATNNNYSAIL
+404 KGRATNNNYSDIL

-446 NVNKNDRMNDNNDA
+446 NVNKNDRMNDNNDT

-469 KNANNAVKSVVTVE
+469 KNANNTVKSVVTVE

-676 VKELETKGKIDYPD
+676 VKGLETKGKIDYPD

-710 LLGKVKNGVVVDQ
+710 LPGKVKNGVVVDQ

>member
-1 MDIGKKHVIPKSQY
+1 MEWTLVDIGKKHVIPKSQY

-31 LNQHQDKQNIDNT
+31 LKQHQDKQNIDNT
-44 TSKKADKQIHK
+44 TSKKANKQIHK

-73 QRNRDV
+73 QRKRDG
-79 NENKAEESK
+79 NANKDEES
-88 SNQGSKSAYN
+88 NSKSAYN
-98 KDHYLTDDVSKKQ
+98 RDHYLTDDVSKKQ

-122 KSKYYEQNTEAT
+122 KSKYYEQNSEAT
-134 LSTNSTDKVESTDMR
+134 LSTKSTDKVESTDRR

-190 MQTEKIKKDS
+190 IQTEKIKNDS

-219 SVPILSESDD
+219 TVTKLSESDD

-284 DKDYVMREDHIVD
+284 DKDNVMREDHIVD
-297 DNPDNDINT
+297 ENPDNDINT
-306 PSLSKIDDD
+306 PSLSKTDDD

-353 RNMAINDHDK
+353 RNIAINDNDK

-384 KLNKGRATNNNQKK
+384 KLNKGRATK
-398 ATSKLN
+398 
-404 KGRATNNNYSAIL
+404 NNYSDIL

-469 KNANNAVKSVVTVE
+469 KNANNTVKSVVTVE

-508 KKSGDTLYIVTNAH
+508 KKSGDTLFIVTNAH

-599 GIISGLNRNVPID
+599 GVISGLNRNVPID

-676 VKELETKGKIDYPD
+676 VKDLETKGKIDYPD
-690 VGVKMKNIASL
+690 VGVKMKNVASL

-710 LLGKVKNGVVVDQ
+710 LPGKVKNGIVVDQ

>member
-1 MDIGKKHVIPKSQY
+1 
-15 RRKRREF
+15 
-22 FHNEDREEN
+22 
-31 LNQHQDKQNIDNT
+31 
-44 TSKKADKQIHK
+44 
-55 DSIDKHERFK
+55 
-65 NSLSSHLE
+65 
-73 QRNRDV
+73 
-79 NENKAEESK
+79 
-88 SNQGSKSAYN
+88 
-98 KDHYLTDDVSKKQ
+98 
-111 NSLDSVDQDTE
+111 
-122 KSKYYEQNTEAT
+122 
-134 LSTNSTDKVESTDMR
+134 MR

-175 TRIDFESSRTDSDSS
+175 TRIDSESSRTDSDSS

-219 SVPILSESDD
+219 TVPKLSESDD

-284 DKDYVMREDHIVD
+284 DKDNVMRENHIVD

-306 PSLSKIDDD
+306 LSLSKIDDD

-338 GYQSQSSASH
+338 GYQSQSTASH

-353 RNMAINDHDK
+353 RNISINDHDK
-363 LNGQKPNTKTSANNN
+363 LNGQKTNTKTSANNN

-384 KLNKGRATNNNQKK
+384 KLNKGRATNNN
-398 ATSKLN
+398 
-404 KGRATNNNYSAIL
+404 YSDIL

-469 KNANNAVKSVVTVE
+469 KNANNTVKSVVTVE

-676 VKELETKGKIDYPD
+676 VKDLETKGKIDYPD

-710 LLGKVKNGVVVDQ
+710 LPGKVKNGVVVDQ

>member
-1 MDIGKKHVIPKSQY
+1 M
-15 RRKRREF
+15 
-22 FHNEDREEN
+22 
-31 LNQHQDKQNIDNT
+31 
-44 TSKKADKQIHK
+44 
-55 DSIDKHERFK
+55 
-65 NSLSSHLE
+65 
-73 QRNRDV
+73 

-384 KLNKGRATNNNQKK
+384 KLNKGRATNNN
-398 ATSKLN
+398 
-404 KGRATNNNYSAIL
+404 YSAIL

-508 KKSGDTLYIVTNAH
+508 KKSGDTSYIVTNAH

>member
-1 MDIGKKHVIPKSQY
+1 MEWTLVDIGKKHVIPKSQY

-31 LNQHQDKQNIDNT
+31 LKQHQDKQNIDHT

-79 NENKAEESK
+79 NENKTEESK
-88 SNQGSKSAYN
+88 SNQDSKSAYSR
-98 KDHYLTDDVSKKQ
+98 DHYLTDDVFKKQ

-122 KSKYYEQNTEAT
+122 KSKYYEQNSDAT
-134 LSTNSTDKVESTDMR
+134 LSTKSTDKIESTDMR

-190 MQTEKIKKDS
+190 MQTEEIKKDS
-200 SDGNKSS
+200 SDENKSS

-219 SVPILSESDD
+219 TVPKLSESDD

-284 DKDYVMREDHIVD
+284 DKDNVMRENHIVD

-306 PSLSKIDDD
+306 PSLSKTDDD

-353 RNMAINDHDK
+353 RNISINDHDK
-363 LNGQKPNTKTSANNN
+363 LNGQKTNTKTSANNN

-384 KLNKGRATNNNQKK
+384 N
-398 ATSKLN
+398 LN
-404 KGRATNNNYSAIL
+404 KGRATNNNYSDIL

-446 NVNKNDRMNDNNDA
+446 NVNKNDRMNDNNDT

-469 KNANNAVKSVVTVE
+469 KNANNTVKSVVTVE

-522 VVGDKENQKITFSN
+522 VVGDKDNQKITFSN

-676 VKELETKGKIDYPD
+676 VKGLETKGKIDYPD

-710 LLGKVKNGVVVDQ
+710 LPGKVKNGVVVDQ

>member
-1 MDIGKKHVIPKSQY
+1 MEWTLVDIGKKHVIPKSQY

-31 LNQHQDKQNIDNT
+31 LKQHQDKQNIDHT

-79 NENKAEESK
+79 NENKTEESK
-88 SNQGSKSAYN
+88 SNQDSKSAYSR
-98 KDHYLTDDVSKKQ
+98 DHYLTDDVFKKQ

-122 KSKYYEQNTEAT
+122 KSKYYEQNSDAT
-134 LSTNSTDKVESTDMR
+134 LSTKSTDKIESTDMR

-190 MQTEKIKKDS
+190 MQTEEIKKDS
-200 SDGNKSS
+200 SDENKSS

-219 SVPILSESDD
+219 TVPKLSESDD

-284 DKDYVMREDHIVD
+284 DKDNVMRENHIVD

-306 PSLSKIDDD
+306 PSLSKTDDD

-353 RNMAINDHDK
+353 RNISINDHDK
-363 LNGQKPNTKTSANNN
+363 LNGQKTNTKTSANNN

-384 KLNKGRATNNNQKK
+384 N
-398 ATSKLN
+398 LN
-404 KGRATNNNYSAIL
+404 KGRATNNNYSDIL

-446 NVNKNDRMNDNNDA
+446 NVNKNDRMNDNNDT

-469 KNANNAVKSVVTVE
+469 KNANNTVKSVVTVE

-555 VKATSSDSSVKEIAI
+555 VKATSSDSSVKEMAI

-676 VKELETKGKIDYPD
+676 VKGLETKGKIDYPD

-710 LLGKVKNGVVVDQ
+710 LPGKVKNGVVVDQ

>member
-1 MDIGKKHVIPKSQY
+1 
-15 RRKRREF
+15 
-22 FHNEDREEN
+22 
-31 LNQHQDKQNIDNT
+31 
-44 TSKKADKQIHK
+44 
-55 DSIDKHERFK
+55 
-65 NSLSSHLE
+65 
-73 QRNRDV
+73 
-79 NENKAEESK
+79 
-88 SNQGSKSAYN
+88 QGSKSAYN

-384 KLNKGRATNNNQKK
+384 KLNKGRATNNN
-398 ATSKLN
+398 
-404 KGRATNNNYSAIL
+404 YSAIL

-555 VKATSSDSSVKEIAI
+555 VKAISSDSSVKEIAI

>member
-1 MDIGKKHVIPKSQY
+1 MEWTLVDIGKKHVIPKSQY

-31 LNQHQDKQNIDNT
+31 LKQHQDKQNIDHT

-79 NENKAEESK
+79 NENKTEESK
-88 SNQGSKSAYN
+88 SNQDSKSAYSR
-98 KDHYLTDDVSKKQ
+98 DHYLTDDVFKKQ

-122 KSKYYEQNTEAT
+122 KSKYYEQNSDAT
-134 LSTNSTDKVESTDMR
+134 LSTKSTDKIESTDMR

-190 MQTEKIKKDS
+190 MQTEEIKKDS
-200 SDGNKSS
+200 SDENKSS

-219 SVPILSESDD
+219 TVPKLSESDD

-284 DKDYVMREDHIVD
+284 DKDNVMRENHIVD

-306 PSLSKIDDD
+306 PSLSKTDDD

-353 RNMAINDHDK
+353 RNISINDHDK
-363 LNGQKPNTKTSANNN
+363 LNGQKTNTKTSANNN

-384 KLNKGRATNNNQKK
+384 N
-398 ATSKLN
+398 LN
-404 KGRATNNNYSAIL
+404 KGRATNNNYSDIL

-446 NVNKNDRMNDNNDA
+446 NVNKNDRMNDNNDT

-469 KNANNAVKSVVTVE
+469 KNANNTVKSVVTVE

-536 NKSVVG
+536 NKNVVG

-676 VKELETKGKIDYPD
+676 VKGLETKGKIDYPD

-710 LLGKVKNGVVVDQ
+710 LPGKVKNGVVVDQ